1 MADLFVVPRF
11 TGAQL
16 GTKDNPMVAATSAD
30 FDALMR
36 AHADVEDLAVH
47 LSDGIFRTAGTREWG
62 DTNVVADNPGF
73 RAGRQWTFDIA
84 ADSTLEWDVDA
95 VPDDQVSD
103 IPIHLIM
110 STEAR
115 FDSRLNLHT
124 PEEVWALQPRGQAVR
139 GGTLDLQFSR
149 AVDRWRA
156 KGKMLRIGAVA
167 LAGHQAAI
175 EGVHVTNYGAYKYE
189 GFPLYIQGAYG
200 MYDRNLIAE
209 LDPATHIFDADLPD
223 EQCSHITDCLA
234 DGYVEL
240 SDVGDQVTVN
250 AIMGSIGERTP
261 GEWRTS
267 YRAYCY
273 QTGNRTVASGS
284 NAVQG
289 HTVYQSLRAL
299 VEKNKTEGAQVGY
312 YGDFYKTKGVV
323 IQGNEFG
330 TEAAPCYYG
339 IQLLLSPVAAGMGN
353 AADDFSHEDYVIG
366 PNKIVS
372 RSANVKLDTLGP
384 TTATRYIRN
393 IATDASLSLDNRGAT
408 GVTRTGLPPATA
420 RGCNPFG
427 RFF

>member
-1 MADLFVVPRF
+1 MAEIWVASDFA
-11 TGAQL
+11 GAQL
-16 GTKDNPMVAATSAD
+16 GTKDNPFVAKTSAE
-30 FDALMR
+30 FDDGMR
-36 AHADVEDLAVH
+36 AHAHVDQLAVH
-47 LSDGIFRTAGTREWG
+47 LLAGVFQTAGTKEWG
-62 DTNVVADNPGF
+62 DTNDVQANQGF
-73 RAGRQWTFDIA
+73 RMGRNWTIDLAPGATLLWDYA
-84 ADSTLEWDVDA
+84 ASELTDVPLA
-95 VPDDQVSD
+95 
-103 IPIHLIM
+103 LLR

-115 FDSRLNLHT
+115 FSGLALT
-124 PEEVWALQPRGQAVR
+124 PEECWAVQPRGQKVS
-139 GGTLDLQFSR
+139 GGTIDLQFSK

-156 KGKMLRIGAVA
+156 AGKTLRIGAVA

-200 MYDRNLIAE
+200 QYDRNLIAQ

-223 EQCSHITDCLA
+223 DQCSHITDCLA

-240 SDVGDQVTVN
+240 SDVGDQVTVRFVG
-250 AIMGSIGERTP
+250 GSVGERTP
-261 GEWRTS
+261 LEWI
-267 YRAYCY
+267 YHNRAFSY

-299 VEKNKTEGAQVGY
+299 VEKNKTEGTQVGY
-312 YGDFYKTKGVV
+312 YGDFYKTKGVE
-323 IQGNEFG
+323 IRLNEFG

-339 IQLLLSPVAAGMGN
+339 VQLLLSPVAAGMGN

-384 TTATRYIRN
+384 STATRYIRN
-393 IATDASLSLDNRGAT
+393 ISVDAALSLENNGAT
-408 GVTRTGLPPATA
+408 NVTRTGVVAK
-420 RGCNPFG
+420 RGCNPLGWF
-427 RFF
+427 R